1 MPIMKLHRA
10 LPAAL
15 ALALLLA
22 PAGLVQAQAP
32 AGASPLANAPGAKL
46 TIYHLEGRRSERIVW
61 LCEELGI
68 PYNIVYTQGDLQKSM
83 DEIRKIRPL
92 MPAAPTVVYNGQ
104 VLSESASILQVLI
117 DRERPGQLIPPVS
130 SPDYPEHVMW
140 MGFAEGTLA
149 ADVVADYRVGMA
161 TGGAR
166 PTSPRGQL
174 DGQRAMAFAE
184 DFLSRH
190 PYFGGSQFTAA
201 DIMMW
206 FPTDFADR
214 VKVVDIEKYPNII
227 AWQERMEQ
235 RPAFKRTLAVARP
248 NGRVGSL
255 TPLKVQ

>member
-1 MPIMKLHRA
+1 MRM
-10 LPAAL
+10 LPAVSAAL
-15 ALALLLA
+15 ALALAAVPLA
-22 PAGLVQAQAP
+22 TVQAQSP
-32 AGASPLANAPGAKL
+32 KGASPLANAPGAKL

-83 DEIRKIRPL
+83 DEIRKVRPL

-117 DRERPGQLIPPVS
+117 DRERPGKLIPAVN
-130 SPDYPEHVMW
+130 SPDYPEHLMW

-161 TGGAR
+161 TGGKR
-166 PTSPRGQL
+166 PSSARGQL

-214 VKVVDIEKYPNII
+214 VKVADIDKYPHVA
-227 AWQERMEQ
+227 AWQDKMEQ
-235 RPAFKRTLAVARP
+235 RPAFKRMLAVARP